1 MQGGDDDDGWG
12 SDYIDDDQD
21 DDDDTAWKVRKS
33 STKIIDA
40 IISCCQSEIL
50 ASNAWLQFADHLAQR
65 FIERDDNVKLDI
77 LKTFQNLITVLK
89 VNDSNTFGQQSA

>member
-1 MQGGDDDDGWG
+1 MTYDPNYAYNDQDEDDEMNGGDEDDGWG

-40 IISCCQSEIL
+40 IISCCQSEL
-50 ASNAWLQFADHLAQR
+50 QTKNLWLSFADQLSQR

-77 LKTFQNLITVLK
+77 LKTF
-89 VNDSNTFGQQSA
+89 

>member
-1 MQGGDDDDGWG
+1 MSQIYKMTSDKMTYDPNYQYNDEDEDDEMQGGDDDDGWG

-40 IISCCQSEIL
+40 IITCCQSDL
-50 ASNAWLQFADHLAQR
+50 
-65 FIERDDNVKLDI
+65 
-77 LKTFQNLITVLK
+77 
-89 VNDSNTFGQQSA
+89 